1 VVTEPRRALVTGA
14 AGGIGQAVVG
24 ELERR
29 QMNVAGVDAEPGE
42 AKDVVRCDVTD
53 DDQVRDAVQHVVER
67 LGGLEVV
74 VNIVGISGRSLGD
87 SPVDQCTEEAWD
99 RVIEVNLKSVFLVCR
114 ATLGE
119 LGPGSSIVNVASV
132 MGMRGS
138 PPGIFDTHAYSAS
151 KGGVIALTR
160 AMAATYAP
168 KQIRVN
174 AVAPGLVRTPMSSRA
189 QSDPDVLSFTAARQ
203 AAVGSLL
210 DPEQVAA
217 AVGFLASTDS
227 NAITGV
233 VLPVDGGWTA
243 T

>member
-1 VVTEPRRALVTGA
+1 LVTGA
-14 AGGIGQAVVG
+14 AGGIGLAVSA

-29 QMNVAGVDAEPGE
+29 GMNVAGIDLEPGE
-42 AKDVVRCDVTD
+42 ARNVLRCDVTD
-53 DDQVRDAVQHVVER
+53 DAQVRDAVRQVVER

-87 SPVDQCTEEAWD
+87 GPVDECTEEAWD
-99 RVIEVNLKSVFLVCR
+99 RVIEVNMKSVFLVCR

-119 LGPGSSIVNVASV
+119 LREGSSIVNVASV
-132 MGMRGS
+132 LGMRGGA
-138 PPGIFDTHAYSAS
+138 PGIFDTHAYSAS

-160 AMAATYAP
+160 AMAASYAP
-168 KQIRVN
+168 RRIRVN
-174 AVAPGLVRTPMSSRA
+174 AVAPGLVRTPMSERA
-189 QSDPDVLSFTAARQ
+189 QTDVDVLSYTAARQ

-210 DPEQVAA
+210 EPEQIAA